1 MAIKPHKTPYEWLG
15 IGAIVLASILLL
27 WPLFRQGFFVTDDGD
42 WMIIRLSAF
51 YQSLAEGQFPVRFL
65 GRLYHNYG
73 YPVAN
78 FLYPGF
84 LYVGS
89 FVRLFGFSYVD
100 VIKIVLSISVVGSAV
115 VLYATLRKKFQL
127 FEATAG
133 AVSFVLSP
141 YVVFDLYKRGSVGE
155 LFAFLPASILFYG
168 IVSNVLWVIPIATA
182 VLIISHNSL
191 ALLFLGVFLL
201 FSFMQ
206 NKRFLYIKSIAIGI
220 GMATFFWL
228 PALLERRFVLFDS
241 VRVADSFSYFIQ
253 LHQWPLLGV
262 GFIGSLVLLFFAKHK
277 VTVFEK
283 TSAVITLCSVALA
296 LPIST
301 FIWKLIPQLSF
312 YVQFPFRFLS
322 VASFIGAFTVSSTLS
337 VVPKKIKGVV
347 VFILTGLLVYIALL
361 SQSAI
366 VYVDHGEGYYST
378 NEATTTVMN
387 EYMPLWVQTI
397 QTTRA
402 AQKVEVLSGDAEFF
416 SEKETVQ
423 RIDGIIDA
431 KAESLISINTIYYP
445 GWGVALN
452 GVLTPIEYNNPNG
465 VMHITVPK
473 GKYRLEASFR
483 ETGFRLVTDIISL
496 GFIILYFEWMI
507 RMKFK
512 P

>member
-1 MAIKPHKTPYEWLG
+1 MTIKPHKTPYEWLG
-15 IGAIVLASILLL
+15 IGAILLASILLL
-27 WPLFRQGFFVTDDGD
+27 WPLFYRGFFVTDDGD

-115 VLYATLRKKFQL
+115 VLYLTLRKKYHL
-127 FEATAG
+127 LEATVG
-133 AVSFVLSP
+133 AISFVLSP
-141 YVVFDLYKRGSVGE
+141 YVVFDLFKRGSVGE

-168 IVSNVLWVIPIATA
+168 IVSNVLWVIPVATA
-182 VLIISHNSL
+182 VLLVSHNSL

-206 NKRFLYIKSIAIGI
+206 SKRFLYIKSIGIGI

-228 PALLERRFVLFDS
+228 PALYERRFVLFDS
-241 VRVADSFSYFIQ
+241 IRVADSLSYFIR
-253 LHQWPLLGV
+253 LDQWPLLGI
-262 GFIGSLVLLFFAKHK
+262 GFISSLVLLFFAKHK
-277 VTVFEK
+277 ITVFEK
-283 TSAVITLCSVALA
+283 TSAVVTLCSAALA
-296 LPIST
+296 LPISM
-301 FIWKLIPQLSF
+301 FVWKLIPQLSF
-312 YVQFPFRFLS
+312 YVQFPYRFLS
-322 VASFIGAFTVSSTLS
+322 LASFIGAFTVSSMLS
-337 VVPKKIKGVV
+337 FVPNKIKGIV
-347 VFILTGLLVYIALL
+347 VFILTCSLVYIVLV

-378 NEATTTVMN
+378 NEATTTVKN
-387 EYMPLWVQTI
+387 EYMPRWVQTI
-397 QTTRA
+397 QTIRA

-416 SEKETVQ
+416 SSQDTVQ

-452 GVLTPIEYNNPNG
+452 GVLTPIEYKNPYG

-473 GKYRLEASFR
+473 GKHRLEASFR
-483 ETGFRLVTDIISL
+483 ETGFRLVADIISL
-496 GFIILYFEWMI
+496 GFIILYIEWMI